1 MGQHG
6 EMPQRPLVFTATS
19 DSREAKAW
27 FTPLIE
33 REPLAL
39 SVIASVSDSLVADPG
54 RFADPR
60 WWAGRE
66 GGAPGIDGAVVAA
79 FMHTPPHALHV
90 GWATPEQARQL
101 AGQLAQETYE
111 PGGVGGDKHAA
122 AAFAQEWV
130 AARGGQAVTRMELG
144 VFDLPAAAELRF
156 EVPGHA
162 RPAQAG
168 DLDLVD
174 GWMESF
180 RAEVEPDGAGPTTR
194 RGPSLASAVADG
206 RVLLW
211 QTKGCAVSMAYASP
225 PNGGVVRI
233 SGVWTPLE
241 HRRRGYAS
249 AVVAGLS
256 QSQAAAGHRCLLYTD
271 LANPTSN
278 AIYQAIGYRRIGD
291 HVTIDFT

>member
-6 EMPQRPLVFTATS
+6 EMPHSPLLFTTTVEP
-19 DSREAKAW
+19 REAKAW

-39 SVIASVSDSLVADPG
+39 SVIASVSDSLVTDPG

-60 WWAGRE
+60 WWAGRT
-66 GGAPGIDGAVVAA
+66 GDADGAVVAA

-90 GWATPEQARQL
+90 GWATQEQARQL
-101 AGQLAQETYE
+101 AGQLAQKTYE
-111 PGGVGGDKHAA
+111 AGGVGGDKKAA

-130 AARGGQAVTRMELG
+130 SVRGGQAVTRMELG
-144 VFDLPAAAELRF
+144 VFDLPAEAQLIFA
-156 EVPGHA
+156 VTGHA

-174 GWMESF
+174 GWMQSF
-180 RAEVEPDGAGPTTR
+180 RTEVEPDGAGPATR
-194 RGPSLASAVADG
+194 RGPSLAPAVDDG

-211 QTKGCAVSMAYASP
+211 QKEGCAVSMAYASP

-233 SGVWTPLE
+233 SGVWTPVD
-241 HRRRGYAS
+241 HRRHGYAS

-256 QSQAAAGHRCLLYTD
+256 RLQAAAGHRCLLYTD

-278 AIYQAIGYRRIGD
+278 AIYQAIGYRRVGD